1 MVNRKLLQ
9 LSLQSLMAHGCLE
22 EKETKALIQKCCQ
35 SCEENFSNDIFRS
48 IIKEINTRIK
58 KFSFEI
64 RHGAC
69 EDDDGQ
75 VYYCYVNTKEDN
87 HAKLAT
93 FYSVNELVFFNS
105 ILEQVVASPDG
116 LVIENTIL
124 QAREQFTARA
134 AQRSLARSLSHLV
147 KEFLDRLVCDKWLSR
162 TEDKEYHLGP
172 RSLLDL
178 LPFLQNRINSICS
191 ICSSLAIRAQ
201 QCPSCLSKAH
211 VHCLSR
217 LASGRNFIKCPRCDE
232 DWKLKDCD

>member
-75 VYYCYVNTKEDN
+75 VYYCY
-87 HAKLAT
+87 
-93 FYSVNELVFFNS
+93 
-105 ILEQVVASPDG
+105 LEQVVASPDG

-217 LASGRNFIKCPRCDE
+217 FASGRNFIKCPHCDE
-232 DWKLKDCD
+232 DWKWKDCD